1 MTVSQRSSNFGQ
13 FELPSPQLPQ
23 PKQQLL
29 LKGGSTFDAQNND
42 YANVQQHPNL
52 FSNREERKN
61 TRFKKNPSNERG
73 YGKQKYASQKSS
85 SLSSTNNTMINSNG
99 PAASPMPHSL
109 LEKEIRQIM
118 NQS

>member
-85 SLSSTNNTMINSNG
+85 SLSTTNNTMINSNG
-99 PAASPMPHSL
+99 
-109 LEKEIRQIM
+109 
-118 NQS
+118 